1 MAIDKTVIQR
11 EVVPGMIWAIS
22 KPFLRFGRAKIGG
35 RASII
40 RLANG
45 DLFVISPTPLEEGTQ
60 KWVDTI
66 GKVKYLLGPNLEVYH
81 LEIELMIALHVLEA
95 MERSLS

>member
-1 MAIDKTVIQR
+1 MSDKFIYR
-11 EVVPGMIWAIS
+11 EVVPEYIWAIS
-22 KPFLRFGRAKIGG
+22 RPFLRFGRAKIGG

-45 DLFVISPTPLEEGTQ
+45 DLFVISPTPLEDGAK

-66 GKVKYLLGPNLEVYH
+66 GTVKYIVSPSIEV
-81 LEIELMIALHVLEA
+81 
-95 MERSLS
+95 